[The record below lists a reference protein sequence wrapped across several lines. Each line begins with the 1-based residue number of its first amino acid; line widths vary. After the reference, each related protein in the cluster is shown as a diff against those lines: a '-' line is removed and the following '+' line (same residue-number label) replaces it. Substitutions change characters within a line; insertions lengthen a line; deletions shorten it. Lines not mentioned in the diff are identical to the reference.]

1 MRQSE
6 ARDLRSF
13 LNEPVE
19 EIVVEGVKTR
29 SIDLQQNE
37 LEDAQVG
44 ARFTSPLSAS
54 LGTSPWA
61 QDTLWDKLQDTGAPL
76 QEAGVKFISGT
87 NAQLPGT
94 GVQFTTPWEGT
105 GGQLHEVGARFTSP
119 LSGSNQSGTNPLG
132 SNLLGSSLSRS
143 NPRTTDD
150 FTLQQTMPIARIPN
164 MDNVGAPFTSPW
176 GSTPSGT
183 SPWGSNP
190 LESTPQTLKPY
201 RLQRYQSRGVP
212 VSLSRS
218 VSGTLRLRPAGSKE
232 QRATADLAPAPQKI
246 VPGEPSPALQSWE
259 RRRHDM
265 YTWLVLLLL
274 FLLVVLGGIGLDSL
288 IASYR

>member
-13 LNEPVE
+13 LEEPVE
-19 EIVVEGVKTR
+19 ELVVEDEEAR
-29 SIDLQQNE
+29 SIDLQR
-37 LEDAQVG
+37 DI
-44 ARFTSPLSAS
+44 FT
-54 LGTSPWA
+54 
-61 QDTLWDKLQDTGAPL
+61 LQDTGAPL

-87 NAQLPGT
+87 DMHLPGT

-105 GGQLHEVGARFTSP
+105 GGQLHEVGARFTGQLMEMYPQDAS
-119 LSGSNQSGTNPLG
+119 SSQANQ
-132 SNLLGSSLSRS
+132 RI
-143 NPRTTDD
+143 TDD

-164 MDNVGAPFTSPW
+164 MHNVA
-176 GSTPSGT
+176 
-183 SPWGSNP
+183 
-190 LESTPQTLKPY
+190 LKPH

-218 VSGTLRLRPAGSKE
+218 ASGTLRLRPAGTNE
-232 QRATADLAPAPQKI
+232 PRATADLAPAPHKI

-259 RRRHDM
+259 RRRHAF
-265 YTWLVLLLL
+265 YTWLVLLSL

>member
-13 LNEPVE
+13 LQEPVE
-19 EIVVEGVKTR
+19 EIVVEGVKAR
-29 SIDLQQNE
+29 SLDLQQDQ
-37 LEDAQVG
+37 LEDAHVG
-44 ARFTSPLSAS
+44 GRFT
-54 LGTSPWA
+54 GPWIQNNA
-61 QDTLWDKLQDTGAPL
+61 WDMLQDTGAPI
-76 QEAGVKFISGT
+76 QEVGVKFISGT

-94 GVQFTTPWEGT
+94 GVRFTTPWEGT

-119 LSGSNQSGTNPLG
+119 LGSPSSASPLG
-132 SNLLGSSLSRS
+132 SSPLGA

-150 FTLQQTMPIARIPN
+150 FTLQQTMPIASIPN
-164 MDNVGAPFTSPW
+164 MDNVGAQFTSPS
-176 GSTPSGT
+176 GSS
-183 SPWGSNP
+183 
-190 LESTPQTLKPY
+190 PQTGSSLKPY

-218 VSGTLRLRPAGSKE
+218 TSGTLRLRPAGE
-232 QRATADLAPAPQKI
+232 RRATADLAPAPHKI

-259 RRRHDM
+259 RGRHAL

-288 IASYR
+288 IATYR

>member
-13 LNEPVE
+13 LKEPVE
-19 EIVVEGVKTR
+19 EIVVEGVKAR
-29 SIDLQQNE
+29 SIDLQQDQ

-44 ARFTSPLSAS
+44 ARFTSPFA
-54 LGTSPWA
+54 GTAPW
-61 QDTLWDKLQDTGAPL
+61 DRLQDTNAPL
-76 QEAGVKFISGT
+76 QEAGVKFISGV
-87 NAQLPGT
+87 NAQLQGT
-94 GVQFTTPWEGT
+94 GVRFTTPWEGT

-119 LSGSNQSGTNPLG
+119 LPVSNPLG
-132 SNLLGSSLSRS
+132 TNQ
-143 NPRTTDD
+143 RTTDD

-164 MDNVGAPFTSPW
+164 MDNIGARFT
-176 GSTPSGT
+176 
-183 SPWGSNP
+183 
-190 LESTPQTLKPY
+190 TPQALKPY

-218 VSGTLRLRPAGSKE
+218 ASGTLRLRPAGSKE

-288 IASYR
+288 IASYH

>member
-13 LNEPVE
+13 LQEPVE
-19 EIVVEGVKTR
+19 EIVVEGVKER
-29 SIDLQQNE
+29 SIDLQQDQ
-37 LEDAQVG
+37 LEDAHVG
-44 ARFTSPLSAS
+44 AQF
-54 LGTSPWA
+54 TSPWA
-61 QDTLWDKLQDTGAPL
+61 SNNSSPWGQINSSPWDMLQDTGAPI
-76 QEAGVKFISGT
+76 QEAGVKFISGIH
-87 NAQLPGT
+87 APLPGT
-94 GVQFTTPWEGT
+94 GVRFTTPWEGT

-119 LSGSNQSGTNPLG
+119 LGSTPSVNPLDLGKPLG
-132 SNLLGSSLSRS
+132 SSPLGTNL
-143 NPRTTDD
+143 RTTDD
-150 FTLQQTMPIARIPN
+150 FTLQQTMPIASIPN
-164 MDNVGAPFTSPW
+164 NNVGARFTSPQSPENV
-176 GSTPSGT
+176 GARFTSPSG
-183 SPWGSNP
+183 SS
-190 LESTPQTLKPY
+190 PQTGSFLKPY

-218 VSGTLRLRPAGSKE
+218 TSGTLRLRPTGE
-232 QRATADLAPAPQKI
+232 RRVTADLAPAPHKI

-259 RRRHDM
+259 RRRHAL

>member
-13 LNEPVE
+13 LEEPVE
-19 EIVVEGVKTR
+19 EIVVEGVKAR
-29 SIDLQQNE
+29 SIDLQR
-37 LEDAQVG
+37 DA
-44 ARFTSPLSAS
+44 FT
-54 LGTSPWA
+54 
-61 QDTLWDKLQDTGAPL
+61 LQDTGAPL

-87 NAQLPGT
+87 NAQLQGT
-94 GVQFTTPWEGT
+94 GVRFTTPWEGT
-105 GGQLHEVGARFTSP
+105 GGELHEVGARFTSP
-119 LSGSNQSGTNPLG
+119 LGSNLLGTNQLG
-132 SNLLGSSLSRS
+132 SNLLGT

-150 FTLQQTMPIARIPN
+150 FTLQQTMPIARIPH
-164 MDNVGAPFTSPW
+164 MDNAGTPFT
-176 GSTPSGT
+176 G
-183 SPWGSNP
+183 
-190 LESTPQTLKPY
+190 QHTLKPY

-218 VSGTLRLRPAGSKE
+218 ASGTLRLRPAGSKE
-232 QRATADLAPAPQKI
+232 QRATADLAPAPYKI

-259 RRRHDM
+259 RRRHEI

>member
-6 ARDLRSF
+6 AKDLRSF
-13 LNEPVE
+13 LQEPVE
-19 EIVVEGVKTR
+19 EIVVEGVKER
-29 SIDLQQNE
+29 SIDLQQDQ
-37 LEDAQVG
+37 LEDAHVG
-44 ARFTSPLSAS
+44 AQFST
-54 LGTSPWA
+54 PWVSNNS
-61 QDTLWDKLQDTGAPL
+61 TPWDMLQDTGAPI
-76 QEAGVKFISGT
+76 QEAGIKFISGT

-94 GVQFTTPWEGT
+94 GVRFTTPWEGT
-105 GGQLHEVGARFTSP
+105 GGQLHEVGARFT
-119 LSGSNQSGTNPLG
+119 TPLG
-132 SNLLGSSLSRS
+132 SSPLGS

-150 FTLQQTMPIARIPN
+150 FTLQQTMPIASIPD
-164 MDNVGAPFTSPW
+164 MANVGARFTTPLGSPP
-176 GSTPSGT
+176 SASPSG
-183 SPWGSNP
+183 SS
-190 LESTPQTLKPY
+190 LKPY

-218 VSGTLRLRPAGSKE
+218 TSGTLRLRPTGE
-232 QRATADLAPAPQKI
+232 RRVTADLAPAPHKI

-259 RRRHDM
+259 RRRHAL

>member
-13 LNEPVE
+13 LQEPVE
-19 EIVVEGVKTR
+19 EIVVEGVKER
-29 SIDLQQNE
+29 SIDLQQDQ
-37 LEDAQVG
+37 LEDAHVG
-44 ARFTSPLSAS
+44 AQF
-54 LGTSPWA
+54 TSPWA
-61 QDTLWDKLQDTGAPL
+61 SNNSSPWGQINSSPWDMLQDTGAPI
-76 QEAGVKFISGT
+76 QEAGVKFISGIH
-87 NAQLPGT
+87 APLPGT
-94 GVQFTTPWEGT
+94 GVRFTTPWEGT

-119 LSGSNQSGTNPLG
+119 LGSTPSANPLG
-132 SNLLGSSLSRS
+132 STPLGAKL
-143 NPRTTDD
+143 RTTDD
-150 FTLQQTMPIARIPN
+150 FTLQQTMPIASIPN
-164 MDNVGAPFTSPW
+164 NNVGARFTSPS
-176 GSTPSGT
+176 GSS
-183 SPWGSNP
+183 
-190 LESTPQTLKPY
+190 PQTGSFLKPY

-218 VSGTLRLRPAGSKE
+218 TSGTLRLRPTGE
-232 QRATADLAPAPQKI
+232 RRVTADLAPAPHKI

-259 RRRHDM
+259 RRRHAL